1 MTHENH
7 EQRIQ
12 EHHHG
17 HGHHGHHGH
26 GPDLSV
32 KKRKIHPAWWIIL
45 GVVLTLLA
53 VLAWVGYPW
62 F

>member
-1 MTHENH
+1 MTHESH
-7 EQRIQ
+7 EERT
-12 EHHHG
+12 HN
-17 HGHHGHHGH
+17 HGHHHHEHNHEH
-26 GPDLSV
+26 G
-32 KKRKIHPAWWIIL
+32 KKKGIHPAWWILL